1 MQGENMLSRLKV
13 FTVLTISTLVC
24 FAAGHL
30 WAQAS
35 IAGRITGAVTD
46 SSGASIVGAKITVES
61 PALMT
66 PATTVSKQ
74 DGGYLLDLLPL
85 GTYQVTIEANGF
97 RRFIQSGVLLQA
109 GFTATV
115 NGTLEPG
122 TLQQEV
128 TVSETPVV
136 DVQTVTSATTFNESL
151 LQNIPSGRDPWST
164 VEQAPG
170 VTSSTVD
177 VAGSQSYQQSY
188 MQVHG
193 SMPGEQAYSWNGL
206 TLNWPGSSGGYT
218 AFYINHDALGE
229 FQVVT
234 DNASAEVGVGG
245 MYMNMITKSGSNQ
258 IHGLLAAY
266 YLTSATEAAQSLPTF
281 SGQPVQAGTPFVMSL
296 DTTASLG
303 LPLLKDKLWLF
314 GSWRRY
320 GIREDVLAVRRANGQ
335 PINDINHQSNTDTR
349 LDWQAN
355 SKNRASFI
363 WLYNEENRFFRR
375 DGAYQFVS
383 DQASWRQIEPAYI
396 LEGLWTSQITN
407 SLVLDFRI
415 GYQHLIFPLS
425 YQPTVGAT
433 SINAVDLTLSTE
445 TGAAPYNYVNPA
457 ENTRGSVTAS
467 YYKSGFLGGS
477 HDVKF
482 GFEAGRQK
490 NGSYYSMNLPLTA
503 VYNNGVP
510 LEVFVFNT
518 PVQAISSIHDWAAY
532 VQDTWHAGKRLTLDL
547 GVRFE
552 HFRSFNPAQ
561 SSSGTSPYLSLFS
574 SPRTFGQS
582 PDIVNW
588 NNAGPR
594 LGLAY
599 DVTGKGKSVLRLAY
613 SRFYRIEGTEL
624 ADAVNPNTLSSLAYL
639 WDGTTQNG
647 VPAGFATPANLVGSS
662 GGVYTKVN
670 TNLKHPYSDEFTI
683 GFEQQVGADIALGA
697 HFYYRTNENQIGTVS
712 SVRLPSDYTPISNLN
727 GSFLTNPLTGK
738 PLTLYNLAPAVASL
752 TNEMLVTNI
761 PALDNYRYRGLEFTA
776 TKRLTKRW
784 QVLAGLTI
792 QRTTG
797 DFGNGT
803 PNAIYDDFNDP
814 NLNINRGG
822 NYLFLDST
830 YVWKVNGTYNW
841 PLGISSSMSFQHY
854 TGYPIRPTDVFTGLN
869 QGPENVALAPA
880 GPIRLPAVD
889 LLNLRIS
896 RPIDFREGKLHLEPI
911 VDLFNLTNA
920 NTVTSEVS
928 SYGPAYLEPTNVLNP
943 FVARFGLRLS
953 F

>member
-1 MQGENMLSRLKV
+1 MLFPRLKLFSFVISSVLLASTASRL
-13 FTVLTISTLVC
+13 S
-24 FAAGHL
+24 
-30 WAQAS
+30 AQAA
-35 IAGRITGAVTD
+35 IAGRITGTVTD

-61 PALMT
+61 PALMV
-66 PATTVSKQ
+66 PSTTQSKQ
-74 DGGYLLDLLPL
+74 DGTYVLDLLPL
-85 GTYQVTIEANGF
+85 GSYQVTIESSGF
-97 RRFIQSGVLLQA
+97 KRFVQTGVVLQA

-115 NGTLEPG
+115 NATLEPG
-122 TLQQEV
+122 TLQQAV
-128 TVSETPVV
+128 TVESTPAV
-136 DVQTVTSATTFNESL
+136 DVQTVTTATTFNEAL

-266 YLTSATEAAQSLPTF
+266 YLTSALEANQSLPMYN
-281 SGQPVQAGTPFVMSL
+281 GQAVQAGTPFVMSL
-296 DTTASLG
+296 DTTSSLG
-303 LPLLKDKLWLF
+303 LPIIKDKLWLF

-320 GIREDVLAVRRANGQ
+320 DIREDVLAVRRTDGQ
-335 PINDINHQSNTDTR
+335 PINDINHQSNTDSR
-349 LDWQAN
+349 LDWQVN

-375 DGAYQFVS
+375 DTSYSFVS

-396 LEGLWTSQITN
+396 LEGLWTMQVTN

-425 YQPTVGAT
+425 YQATVGANSVNT
-433 SINAVDLTLSTE
+433 VDYTLSTE

-467 YYKSGFLGGS
+467 YYKSGFVGS

-490 NGSYYSMNLPLTA
+490 NGNYYSMNVPLTA
-503 VYNNGVP
+503 IYNNGAP
-510 LEVFVFNT
+510 LEVTVYNT
-518 PVQAISSIHDWAAY
+518 PVQAVSAIHDWAAY
-532 VQDTWHAGKRLTLDL
+532 LQDTWHAGRRLTLDL

-552 HFRSFNPAQ
+552 HFRNFNPAQ
-561 SSSGTSPYLSLFS
+561 SSTGTSPYLSLFDT
-574 SPRTFGQS
+574 PRSFAQS
-582 PDIVNW
+582 PNIVNW
-588 NNAGPR
+588 NDAGPR

-599 DVTGKGKSVLRLAY
+599 DVTGKGKSVVRLAY

-624 ADAVNPNTLSSLAYL
+624 ADAVNPNTLSTLTYL
-639 WDGTTQNG
+639 WNG
-647 VPAGFATPANLVGSS
+647 ATSNGIPVDFATPANLVGSS
-662 GGVYTKVN
+662 GGVYTTVSK
-670 TNLKHPYSDEFTI
+670 NLKHPYSDEFTA
-683 GFEQQVGADIALGA
+683 GFEQQVAADLALAA
-697 HFYYRTNENQIGTVS
+697 HFYYRTNENQIGTES
-712 SVRLPSDYTPISNLN
+712 TVRLPSDYAPISNLN
-727 GSFLTNPLTGK
+727 GTFLTNPLTGN
-738 PLTLYNLAPAVASL
+738 PLTLYNLAPSVASL
-752 TNEMLVTNI
+752 TNQTIVTNI
-761 PALDNYRYRGLEFTA
+761 PALDNYRYRGVELTA
-776 TKRLTKRW
+776 TKRLSHRW

-797 DFGNGT
+797 DYGNGT

-814 NLNINRGG
+814 NQNINRGG

-830 YVWKVNGTYNW
+830 YVWKVNGTYNF
-841 PLGISSSMSFQHY
+841 PLGISASMSFQHY

-869 QGPENVALAPA
+869 QGEENVALEVA
-880 GPIRLPAVD
+880 GPIRLPAIN
-889 LLNLRIS
+889 LLDLRIA
-896 RPIDFREGKLHLEPI
+896 RPIDFKEGKLHLEPI
-911 VDLFNLTNA
+911 CDLFNLTNA